1 MSMREKSDRS
11 KLQLHHSPV
20 EIERKFLIANDEW
33 LDIGERNRHM
43 EEGFGLVAAR
53 NNPMNLR
60 KKEYF
65 LTDKGHPFFID
76 PRLRA
81 LVGSDRFTRC

>member
-1 MSMREKSDRS
+1 
-11 KLQLHHSPV
+11 
-20 EIERKFLIANDEW
+20 
-33 LDIGERNRHM
+33 M